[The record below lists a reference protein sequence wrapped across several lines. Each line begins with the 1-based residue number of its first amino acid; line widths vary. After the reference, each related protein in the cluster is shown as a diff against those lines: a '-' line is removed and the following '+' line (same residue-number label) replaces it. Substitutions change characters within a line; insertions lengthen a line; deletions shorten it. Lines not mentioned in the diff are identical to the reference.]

1 MSVKRSWLQAVCIA
15 ALLSSFVVPCT
26 AQEAEDPAYRQA
38 IDDATESYS
47 NGLFDE
53 ALASFRVA
61 HRINPSARTWRGLGM
76 TNFEQRRYTKA
87 FAALR
92 NALDDKRKPLTDE
105 QRTET
110 QALLT
115 RASNYIAA
123 FTLQFEPPTAALE
136 VDGLPVE
143 LEGGVLFLDLGEH
156 QLVLRAKDYA
166 MRTLKLVVEGGERIT
181 LPIVLDPLTPPPT
194 AVTTVVLPPT
204 PTRAQILDVMNSGA
218 PAVLAC
224 TSGIPGTAT
233 AKVVVS
239 GRSGHVTKLDIEFDA
254 TFKKHLIPGPQLTLA
269 RLQYHY
275 ATCVFNGL
283 KDLQFPKF
291 STPSFNVTHLY
302 PLPSQRLQG
311 KTAQR

>member
-1 MSVKRSWLQAVCIA
+1 VHRFWLQAVCAA
-15 ALLSSFVVPCT
+15 ALFTGVVWPCA

-53 ALASFRVA
+53 ALASFPVA
-61 HRINPSARTWRGLGM
+61 HRISPSARTWRGLGM

-92 NALDDKRKPLTDE
+92 KALDDQRKPLTDE

-115 RASNYIAA
+115 RASNYIAG
-123 FTLQFEPPTAALE
+123 FTLHFEPPTAALE

-166 MRTLKLVVEGGERIT
+166 TRTLKLVVEGGERVT
-181 LPIVLDPLTPPPT
+181 LPIVLDRLTPPPT
-194 AVTTVVLPPT
+194 AVTTVVLPAT
-204 PTRAQILDVMNSGA
+204 PTRAQVLELMSQRT
-218 PAVLAC
+218 PAVQAC
-224 TSGIPGTAT
+224 TTGMPGTVT
-233 AKVVVS
+233 ANVIVS
-239 GRSGHVTKLDIEFDA
+239 GRSGHVTKLDIEFDD

-291 STPSFNVTHLY
+291 STPSFNVTYPY
-302 PLPSQRLQG
+302 PLAPSRLQG